1 MLCAGLGVAMAAR
14 WPAMRPDGSIL
25 EADNPNR
32 IVVTEE
38 QHAAVRRSEA
48 LRKMLTSGRLERCIR
63 HIDGSTDRA
72 AALERARLNPEFAAF
87 LDQLLVDIG
96 MARRRPDGGV
106 EFTG

>member
-1 MLCAGLGVAMAAR
+1 
-14 WPAMRPDGSIL
+14 MRPDGSIL

-96 MARRRPDGGV
+96 MARRRQDGCV